1 MSSTSTC
8 LKKSCFSRITEVVV
22 NKDTSEDNRV
32 YLCTKLQNVVVKSE
46 KNIINTSFVKSQ

>member
-8 LKKSCFSRITEVVV
+8 LKKSCFLRITEVVV
-22 NKDTSEDNRV
+22 SENTSEDNRV